1 MDDLEKMRSGRW
13 LHAVTPPIGEA
24 LHRTEELLFALNQ
37 LPPSRRGER
46 EAILRRLLG
55 HLGKGCTI
63 HSPFLCDFG
72 EQIHIGDGLYW
83 QMMA

>member
-46 EAILRRLLG
+46 
-55 HLGKGCTI
+55 
-63 HSPFLCDFG
+63 
-72 EQIHIGDGLYW
+72 
-83 QMMA
+83 